1 MFDYKGKQIKKM
13 AKIFY
18 IIGVSLSVI
27 SLVVVSVLG
36 ILGTNLNWI
45 WYEIGVFVGM
55 LLWWLVC
62 TLVYGFGELIETN
75 YEIMDKLDNL
85 NKDNL

>member
-27 SLVVVSVLG
+27 ALVVVSVLG